1 MHSKS
6 NVPVTYIG
14 AAIFL
19 LAAFFFSLSI
29 GSVTISLNDISA
41 TFLHSWFGLGQPVDA
56 QTAAIILNIRLPR
69 VVLACLVGMSL
80 SLAGASLQ
88 GLLRNPL
95 ADPYTL
101 GISSGASLGAVLTLS
116 FAWTIPGLAIFSL
129 PIISATFAFITL
141 ILVIL
146 FTNTFDR
153 SMRVESLIL
162 TGIITS
168 SFLGAI
174 MSLVIALS
182 GEELRQIIGW
192 LLGSVSMRG
201 WSYTLMLLPFFL
213 LASILL
219 LWQVNELNALAHG
232 ENRAHHLG
240 VNVKRSKWIVLTAA
254 SVLAGVAVSVSGT
267 IGFVGLVIPHLVR
280 LITGANHRHVL
291 PLSVIIGGGYLM
303 LADLFARTVISP
315 TELPIG
321 VVTALIG
328 APVFGLLVY
337 ARARRNRS

>member
-6 NVPVTYIG
+6 NVSVTYIG

-29 GSVTISLNDISA
+29 GSVTISLTDISG
-41 TFLHSWFGLGQPVDA
+41 TFLYSWFGIGQQVDA

-69 VVLACLVGMSL
+69 VLLACLVGMSL

-116 FAWTIPGLAIFSL
+116 FAWTIPGLVLFSL
-129 PIISATFAFITL
+129 PIISAIFAFITL
-141 ILVIL
+141 LAVIL
-146 FTNTFDR
+146 FTNAFDR

-213 LASILL
+213 LSSILL

-240 VNVKRSKWIVLTAA
+240 VDVKRSKWIVLTAA

-280 LITGANHRHVL
+280 LIVGANHRHVL

-303 LADLFARTVISP
+303 LADLFARTIISP

-337 ARARRNRS
+337 ARARRNKV